1 MRDYKTDFRNLV
13 RQLLPEHKRQHVRLR
28 ILRAFVKPLEDL
40 FSSFSLWRDETRR
53 LLNVTNQKGVLEQF
67 LRNKYGAA
75 DITIESYRETG
86 FAVGIRSEGM
96 SVAVPVGLDKA
107 EGTPAVVSFRGENR
121 EQFGDVDFIVHIPA
135 GVDAEQVRADIEKY
149 RAALTTYKIDQK

>member
-1 MRDYKTDFRNLV
+1 MRNYKIDFRNLT
-13 RQLLPEHKRQHVRLR
+13 RQLLPEHKRQPVRLR
-28 ILRAFVKPLEDL
+28 ILRAFVKPLADL
-40 FSSFSLWRDETRR
+40 FSSFSLWRDETRK

-75 DITIESYRETG
+75 NITIESYREAG
-86 FAVGIRSEGM
+86 FAVGLRSEGVG
-96 SVAVPVGLDKA
+96 VAVPVGLNKA
-107 EGTPAVVSFRGENR
+107 EGTPAVVALRGENR

-135 GVDAEQVRADIEKY
+135 DVDAEQVRADIEKY

>member
-1 MRDYKTDFRNLV
+1 MRNYKIDFRNLT
-13 RQLLPEHKRQHVRLR
+13 RQLLPEHKRQPVRLR
-28 ILRAFVKPLEDL
+28 ILWAFVKPLADL
-40 FSSFSLWRDETRR
+40 FTSFSLWRDETRK

-75 DITIESYRETG
+75 DITIESYREG
-86 FAVGIRSEGM
+86 LRSEGIG
-96 SVAVPVGLDKA
+96 VAVPVGLNKA
-107 EGTPAVVSFRGENR
+107 EGTPAVVSLRGENR

>member
-1 MRDYKTDFRNLV
+1 MRNYKIDFRNLT
-13 RQLLPEHKRQHVRLR
+13 RQLLPEHNRQPVRLR
-28 ILRAFVKPLEDL
+28 ILWAFVKPLANL
-40 FSSFSLWRDETRR
+40 FTSFSLWRDETRK

-75 DITIESYRETG
+75 DITIESYREAG
-86 FAVGIRSEGM
+86 FAVGLRSEGVG
-96 SVAVPVGLDKA
+96 VAVPVGLNKA
-107 EGTPAVVSFRGENR
+107 EGTPAFVSLRGENR

-149 RAALTTYKIDQK
+149 RATLTTYKIDQK